1 MNSKKAET
9 ILFSVWWLR
18 FLIVPLWLVIIA
30 FYLFHAPYHPVVY
43 FLEAVFLYALPF
55 AVAFIMRYT
64 LTMIVHDYCCIG
76 AYTNYLKKISKKS
89 KKINIHLQLFWAYG
103 LMGMKDESG
112 RQLEVLEGMQEQL
125 RGVNRILFHLY
136 KAGYLRSLQDKEG
149 CRQELHQAEKELEN
163 HKEIKG
169 KRREEFLNDISIYGY
184 LNDEKWEEAI
194 ELLKENR
201 NGSILNCSVDA
212 YHLGKCYMETGKT
225 ELAYKEFAFTAKW
238 GGDASCAIEARRI
251 MENAPS
257 INPEGESKAKFIYKN
272 KAIKIALIMVIW
284 FVSIISLHNSTSR
297 GSTVKESYCNNFN
310 IHNADAVRVLY
321 EKETG
326 ENVIAIILDKNVIS
340 YCYFQS
346 KDKQSGKSYKLIDVY
361 RQRCEGR
368 EERLSLYGNIEG
380 VEMSEVEGLIRSDM
394 ESQVYFVIWGFYRGK
409 DVPSNALDEF
419 AGIIYDYPMGR
430 LLLDGKEAE
439 LEPIEI
445 DGKPGYLWKIPCIPT
460 KIKHRYVSVEIVDG

>member
-9 ILFSVWWLR
+9 ILFSVWWSR
-18 FLIVPLWLVIIA
+18 FLISFLWMIILVY
-30 FYLFHAPYHPVVY
+30 YLFHMPFHPAVR
-43 FLEAVFLYALPF
+43 FLEGVFLFALPF
-55 AVAFIMRYT
+55 VVGFIMRYT
-64 LTMIVHDYCCIG
+64 LTMIVYDYCCIG
-76 AYTNYLKKISKKS
+76 AYTNYLRKISKKS
-89 KKINIHLQLFWAYG
+89 KKINIHLQLFWVYG

-149 CRQELHQAEKELEN
+149 CRQELDRAEQELQN
-163 HKEIKG
+163 D
-169 KRREEFLNDISIYGY
+169 KRIGRRQQEKLQDAIMTHRY

-201 NGSILNCSVDA
+201 NGSILSCSVND

-257 INPEGESKAKFIYKN
+257 VNPEGESKAKFIYKN
-272 KAIKIALIMVIW
+272 KAIKIALILVIW
-284 FVSIISLHNSTSR
+284 FVSLISLHDSTSR

-310 IHNADAVRVLY
+310 IHNADTVRVLY

-368 EERLSLYGNIEG
+368 EDRLSLYGNIEG
-380 VEMSEVEGLIRSDM
+380 VEMSEVESLIRSDM
-394 ESQVYFVIWGFYRGK
+394 ESQVYFVIRSFYRGK

-419 AGIIYDYPMGR
+419 AGIIYDYPVGK
-430 LLLDGKEAE
+430 LLLDGNEAW
-439 LEPIEI
+439 LESVEI
-445 DGKPGYLWKIPCIPT
+445 NGKSAYLWKIPCIPA
-460 KIKHRYVSVEIVDG
+460 KIKHQYVTVEIVDG

>member
-9 ILFSVWWLR
+9 ILFSVWWSR
-18 FLIVPLWLVIIA
+18 FLIVPLWLIILVY
-30 FYLFHAPYHPVVY
+30 YLFHMPFHPVVR
-43 FLEAVFLYALPF
+43 FLEAIFLYVLPF
-55 AVAFIMRYT
+55 ALVFIIRHVIN
-64 LTMIVHDYCCIG
+64 MIVHDYCCIG

-89 KKINIHLQLFWAYG
+89 KKANIHLQLFWVYG

-112 RQLEVLEGMQEQL
+112 RQLEVLEGMKEKL
-125 RGVNRILFHLY
+125 KGVNRIFFHLY
-136 KAGYLRSLQDKEG
+136 KAGYLRSLEDKEG
-149 CRQELHQAEKELEN
+149 CRQELHQAEREMEN

-169 KRREEFLNDISIYGY
+169 KRREEFLNAISIYGY

-201 NGSILNCSVDA
+201 SGSILSCSVNA

-257 INPEGESKAKFIYKN
+257 VHPEGESKAKFIYKN

-284 FVSIISLHNSTSR
+284 LASIISLHYSTSI

-310 IHNADAVRVLY
+310 IHKEDAIRVLY

-326 ENVIAIILDKNVIS
+326 ENVIAIILEDERFQ
-340 YCYFQS
+340 YCYF
-346 KDKQSGKSYKLIDVY
+346 KLKNTQSGKVYKLTDVY
-361 RQRCEGR
+361 TQPCEGK
-368 EERLSLYGNIEG
+368 EELLSFY
-380 VEMSEVEGLIRSDM
+380 STVEGLEEVEPVVRFNV
-394 ESQVYFVIWGFYRGK
+394 ESQVYFVITLFYRGK

-419 AGIIYDYPMGR
+419 AGILYDYPVGR
-430 LLLDGKEAE
+430 LMIDGNEAW
-439 LEPIEI
+439 LESIEI
-445 DGKPGYLWKIPCIPT
+445 NGKPAYLWKVPCIPA
-460 KIKHRYVSVEIVDG
+460 KIKHQYVSVEIVDG